1 MAMPIIPMIV
11 TMMPVTVAVPM
22 MAVTVAMPG

>member
-11 TMMPVTVAVPM
+11 TMIPVTVAVPM